1 MTPLLTPLA
10 LDVSRLLWRAV
21 RSAPGGIDR
30 LELAMAR
37 HLLAEEPEARFVFTD
52 GGVVRSLKPKL
63 ARRLIEGAAER
74 WAGHP
79 RDTACARVAAYLGG
93 EEGAFPAARARLA
106 DRQVPLVDLGRSLL
120 AGLLYRQGGLR
131 AEEPEALQ
139 GTAYLN
145 LSHRNLDNAKL
156 FAALSRAD
164 SLLCY
169 LHDDIPLRQPDMAA
183 PGSDQRFR
191 RMLRHLG
198 ERPVRLVTNS
208 RASRARILESAA
220 SHGLRFARID
230 VVPPPVGEI
239 FTERTTPQRTAQPF
253 FLVPGLLTTRKNL
266 GLLAEACRRMAGSPG
281 FDILLAGA
289 PGLDAAGV
297 LAELGETPPGI
308 RLLRAEGLSDHAM
321 ARLMRAALAVLAPSL
336 EEGFD
341 YPVHEA
347 LAAGVP
353 VIASD
358 IAAHREYVEGFAEL
372 LDPLDAA
379 AWAGAMARLL
389 AGGPNF
395 AASLAAARRFATP
408 APAKLLRGLADLAR
422 AS

>member
-1 MTPLLTPLA
+1 MSIPLA
-10 LDVSRLLWRAV
+10 LDISRLLWRAV

-37 HLLAEEPEARFVFTD
+37 HLLDHEPGARFVFTD
-52 GGVVRSLKPKL
+52 GGVVRSFKPSL
-63 ARRLIEGAAER
+63 ARRLIEGAALR
-74 WAGHP
+74 WAGDP
-79 RDTACARVAAYLGG
+79 RDSGCLRVTAYLGG
-93 EEGAFPAARARLA
+93 DEEAFPPVRSRLT

-120 AGLLYRQGGLR
+120 AGLLYRRGGLR

-164 SLLCY
+164 GLLCY
-169 LHDDIPLRQPDMAA
+169 LHDDIPLRQPELAA

-208 RASRARILESAA
+208 RASRTRILESAA
-220 SHGLRFARID
+220 KHGLRFTRIE
-230 VVPPPVGEI
+230 VVPPPVSDI
-239 FTERTTPQRTAQPF
+239 FTERSPPPRVAQPF
-253 FLVPGLLTTRKNL
+253 FLVPGLLTFRKNL
-266 GLLAEACRRMAGSPG
+266 GLLAEACRRMQGSIG

-289 PGLDAAGV
+289 SGLDAADV
-297 LAELGETPPGI
+297 LAGLGDIPPGI

-321 ARLMRAALAVLAPSL
+321 ARLMRAARAVLAPSL

-358 IAAHREYVEGFAEL
+358 IPAHREYVAGFAEL
-372 LDPLDAA
+372 LDPADPTG
-379 AWAGAMARLL
+379 WARAMTGLL
-389 AGGPNF
+389 ADGPSHLE
-395 AASLAAARRFATP
+395 SLAAARRFSTP
-408 APAKLLRGLADLAR
+408 PPAKLLKSLADLAR
-422 AS
+422 AA

>member
-1 MTPLLTPLA
+1 MTPLA

-37 HLLAEEPEARFVFTD
+37 HLLEEEPEARFVFTD
-52 GGVVRSLKPKL
+52 GGVIRALKPSL
-63 ARRLIEGAAER
+63 VRRLIEGAAQR

-79 RDTACARVAAYLGG
+79 RDAGCGRVAAYLGG
-93 EEGAFPAARARLA
+93 KEDAFPLARSRLA

-120 AGLLYRQGGLR
+120 AGLLYRRGGLR

-156 FAALSRAD
+156 FAALSRTD

-208 RASRARILESAA
+208 RASRARILDSAA
-220 SHGLRFARID
+220 THGLRFTRIEA
-230 VVPPPVGEI
+230 VPPPVGEI
-239 FTERTTPQRTAQPF
+239 FTERSAPQPTAQPF

-266 GLLAEACRRMAGSPG
+266 GLLAEACRQMAGSPA

-289 PGLDAAGV
+289 PGLDASGV
-297 LAELGETPPGI
+297 LTELGEIPPGI
-308 RLLRAEGLSDHAM
+308 RLLRAEGLSDHAI
-321 ARLMRAALAVLAPSL
+321 ARLMRSALAVLAPSL

-347 LAAGVP
+347 LSAGVP

-358 IAAHREYVEGFAEL
+358 IPAHREYVAGFAEL
-372 LDPLDAA
+372 LDPLDAGG
-379 AWAGAMARLL
+379 WAEAMAGLL
-389 AGGPNF
+389 GGGARH
-395 AASLAAARRFATP
+395 AASLEAARRFATP
-408 APAKLLRGLADLAR
+408 APAKLLKTLADLAR